1 MQTDP
6 MAMKKYLAAAMS
18 HPKSLVA
25 IPMTTVMQCPDCG
38 GSAVLVHVIVDETLL
53 PAIPLR
59 CIDLPSYCPEMHHV
73 LTPLQVSRMEARID
87 LFIARVGEY
96 MLRTCGDDTDLA
108 KIAREDEAE
117 RQRQAIDFRT
127 QYAAAQEK
135 LDREATARE
144 AEDVAWAMSVT
155 DGEGAIIPSYD
166 ALLLVLTDR
175 RKAELGRGLAQT
187 ETARVRKVAA
197 YLWNVRSAS
206 RSEVA

>member
-1 MQTDP
+1 
-6 MAMKKYLAAAMS
+6 
-18 HPKSLVA
+18 
-25 IPMTTVMQCPDCG
+25 
-38 GSAVLVHVIVDETLL
+38 
-53 PAIPLR
+53 
-59 CIDLPSYCPEMHHV
+59 MHHV

-135 LDREATARE
+135 LDREAQARE
-144 AEDVAWAMSVT
+144 ADDVAWAMSVS
-155 DGEGAIIPSYD
+155 DGAIIPSYD
-166 ALLLVLTDR
+166 ALLVLLTDR